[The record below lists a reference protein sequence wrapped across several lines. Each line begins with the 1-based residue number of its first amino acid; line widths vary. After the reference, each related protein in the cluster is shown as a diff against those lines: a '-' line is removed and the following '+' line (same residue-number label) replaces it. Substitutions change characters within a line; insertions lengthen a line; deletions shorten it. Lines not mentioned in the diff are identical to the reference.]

1 MCIFTYYKNND
12 EIIVEYEGNIAM
24 ICKNSV
30 KIIYNTTP
38 RDTSFLPFFMMSY
51 VYFVNANM
59 YFDLFGVIL
68 NILVSRHFPKS

>member
-1 MCIFTYYKNND
+1 M
-12 EIIVEYEGNIAM
+12 
-24 ICKNSV
+24 

-59 YFDLFGVIL
+59 YFDLFGIIL